1 VAFIETA
8 DGREVY
14 FHCNSVLDDAFEHLT
29 VGSEV
34 RFVEEMGE
42 KGPQATS
49 VRRWDRASTASQQDF
64 EINPR
69 AHKLRITRKQ
79 RQRWQGC
86 STATKHRLDRDP
98 IPCDLH
104 PSEIF
109 HRPRIIMPRGDIKI
123 YWARGEY
130 ASGNMICKKDLIFVS
145 SIAKRQANGRRGLA
159 PSAYF

>member
-8 DGREVY
+8 DGCEVY

-49 VRRWDRASTASQQDF
+49 VRDRASTASQQDF

-86 STATKHRLDRDP
+86 AP
-98 IPCDLH
+98 
-104 PSEIF
+104 
-109 HRPRIIMPRGDIKI
+109 RP
-123 YWARGEY
+123 
-130 ASGNMICKKDLIFVS
+130 
-145 SIAKRQANGRRGLA
+145 SIALIAIRSPAICTRRKFSTGRGSSCPAATSKYIARAANMRAGI
-159 PSAYF
+159 